1 MNEKVVIEAKPY
13 NFKKIRN
20 ILWVLGA
27 LATLVWALIY
37 VLPAHQRSMNY
48 WGEGFSVSFYL
59 FHLLIPF
66 GAFFVLGL
74 VLYLWTFRVSLTV
87 TDKRVYGT
95 AGFGKRVDLP
105 IDMISAVG
113 TSLRKGIAVTTSSGV
128 IKFVMIINRDEVHN
142 AISELLMKRQD
153 THTGVSRTVVKQEV
167 PQSNADE
174 LRKFKELLDSGVI
187 TQEEFDAKKKQLLG
201 L

>member
-1 MNEKVVIEAKPY
+1 MNEKVIIEAKPY

-20 ILWVLGA
+20 MLWVLGA
-27 LATLVWALIY
+27 VATLAWALIY
-37 VLPAHQRSMNY
+37 VLPAHQRHVNY
-48 WGEGFSVSFYL
+48 WGEGFSASFYL

-113 TSLRKGIAVTTSSGV
+113 TSLLKGIAVTTSSGV
-128 IKFVMIINRDEVHN
+128 IKFALIVNRDEVHN

-153 THTGVSRTVVKQEV
+153 SVKTASTPVKMEM
-167 PQSNADE
+167 PKSEADE
-174 LRKFKELLDSGVI
+174 LKKYKELLDSGVI
-187 TQEEFDAKKKQLLG
+187 SQEEFDAKKKQLLG